1 MFRTLI
7 KGAIE
12 KVGKKSIV
20 YIYIY
25 ILLDE
30 NIIIYQFVYIL
41 IIYSTIK

>member
-1 MFRTLI
+1 MFQTLI

-20 YIYIY
+20 YIS